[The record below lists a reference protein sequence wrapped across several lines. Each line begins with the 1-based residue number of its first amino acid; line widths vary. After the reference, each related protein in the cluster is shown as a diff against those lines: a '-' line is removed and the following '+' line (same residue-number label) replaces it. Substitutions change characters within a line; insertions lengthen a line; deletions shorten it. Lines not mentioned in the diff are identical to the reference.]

1 MMIDDDDD
9 NADIYCIDSDQAGC
23 TCGRAEDGG
32 EGDGGGVGGGG
43 GGGGQRGPVQQEPGV
58 PPILH
63 PGGRQRGDDALL
75 SGGID

>member
-1 MMIDDDDD
+1 M
-9 NADIYCIDSDQAGC
+9 

-43 GGGGQRGPVQQEPGV
+43 GGGGERGPVQQEPGV

-63 PGGRQRGDDALL
+63 PGGGQRGDDALL
-75 SGGID
+75 TGDCRIETRRLLRRHCRPTS

>member
-1 MMIDDDDD
+1 M
-9 NADIYCIDSDQAGC
+9 

-43 GGGGQRGPVQQEPGV
+43 GGGGERGPVQQEPGV

-63 PGGRQRGDDALL
+63 PGGGQRGDDALL
-75 SGGID
+75 PGDCGIDRDRRL

>member
-1 MMIDDDDD
+1 M
-9 NADIYCIDSDQAGC
+9 

-32 EGDGGGVGGGG
+32 EGDGGGVGCGG

-63 PGGRQRGDDALL
+63 PGGG
-75 SGGID
+75 